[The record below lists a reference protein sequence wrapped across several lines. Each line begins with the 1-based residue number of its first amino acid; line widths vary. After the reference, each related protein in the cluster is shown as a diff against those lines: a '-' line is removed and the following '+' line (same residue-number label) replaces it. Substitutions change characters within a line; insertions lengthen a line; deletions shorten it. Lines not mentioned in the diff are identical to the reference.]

1 MASIFLSYGRA
12 DDEPFVNRLYQHLSE
27 NGFSVWYDRVSM
39 PSRAG
44 SDDGYRTRS
53 ASRSRIAGS
62 DYRTRA
68 RCFMHGMGGTGKSV
82 LAAAFARSTTTR
94 RSFADGIVW
103 LGASPETEPLDLL
116 RRCGQLISGAP
127 QSRCSTCSTFQMLSQ
142 HVAAS
147 GKPLVALRAHRLS

>member
-53 ASRSRIAGS
+53 VARSRIAGS

-68 RCFMHGMGGTGKSV
+68 RCFYARHGRNGKICSRGR
-82 LAAAFARSTTTR
+82 LCTLYHHA
-94 RSFADGIVW
+94 SFF
-103 LGASPETEPLDLL
+103 
-116 RRCGQLISGAP
+116 C
-127 QSRCSTCSTFQMLSQ
+127 
-142 HVAAS
+142 
-147 GKPLVALRAHRLS
+147 